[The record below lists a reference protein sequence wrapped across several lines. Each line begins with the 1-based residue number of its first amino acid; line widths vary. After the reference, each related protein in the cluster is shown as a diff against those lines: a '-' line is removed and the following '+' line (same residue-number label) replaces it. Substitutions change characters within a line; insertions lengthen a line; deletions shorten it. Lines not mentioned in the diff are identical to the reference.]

1 MNSEYKRFIES
12 KAKECQSIDSFP
24 PELYEKFDVKKGL
37 RDNKGNGVV
46 VGLTSISQVD
56 GTEKIDGKKVPCEG
70 KLRYRGYDIE
80 DLTQGFLNKRFG
92 FEECTYLL
100 LFGNLPT
107 QDELEEFKM
116 HLAEERRLPVT
127 FTRDVIMKAANK
139 DIMNSVSTA
148 TTPTTTTSTTRAC
161 TSTGRTP
168 SCPRRRT
175 YSACSGPTS
184 PTPTSRPPSS
194 TWRSS
199 CTWSTAEATT
209 PPSPP
214 A

>member
-56 GTEKIDGKKVPCEG
+56 GTEKINGKKVPCEG

-139 DIMNSVSTA
+139 DIMNSVSRCILFLSSYDKNA
-148 TTPTTTTSTTRAC
+148 LDNSGSAST
-161 TSTGRTP
+161 
-168 SCPRRRT
+168 
-175 YSACSGPTS
+175 
-184 PTPTSRPPSS
+184 
-194 TWRSS
+194 
-199 CTWSTAEATT
+199 
-209 PPSPP
+209 
-214 A
+214 